1 MKVYKKI
8 LHKTISF
15 LLTLLCMVSICFGQ
29 NKVLSTIDKN
39 IEKGKSKEAL
49 KQLSL
54 IKTTAFLPEDLGYY
68 YFLRAKSYSKE
79 NNDVKAIE
87 NYLTAK
93 KQYLTANAV
102 EKAMDINLNIASLLV
117 SYKDNTQK
125 HQFYLKEY
133 MDYAVATNNDA
144 KILKGYVQIASLKIN
159 TKEAEESLLYF
170 RKAIALNKIVKD
182 KKLESKI
189 YNNLAVLFSDVLYKP
204 DSSLYYLRKD
214 NLLLHQEKTPNPN
227 YICYNLMNQA
237 SNYSQLHQYDKAIA
251 LLHQA
256 NKIKLIEYKK
266 VNKENINNFLYL
278 NYKDAKDMDKALL
291 HLEIA
296 NKYHDSLNTEQQN
309 IAINNFDT
317 KYKTQEKELE
327 NLELKTN
334 IKINNIILYLI
345 LSILIIVLVI
355 SILGYK
361 NITKKKKI
369 AEQEKLIEI
378 QKIEKML
385 KDQELNE
392 IDLMLESQ
400 EKERQNIANE
410 LHDNLGSMLATLK
423 LNFQNLKRQN
433 EAMNQHENKLYD
445 KTDALLEEAYQKVRN
460 IAHLK
465 NLGVIGSEGLL
476 VAVNKMADKMSVL
489 EHLKINV
496 IPFGLTER
504 LENTIEV
511 TLFRMIQE
519 LSTNIIKHSEATEVN
534 IYLTQGTPA
543 EINIIIE
550 DNGKGFDPKTIVSKS
565 GIGLKNMEKKVEQM
579 GGTFTIDS
587 ILTKGTSIIID
598 LPL

>member
-1 MKVYKKI
+1 M
-8 LHKTISF
+8 
-15 LLTLLCMVSICFGQ
+15 LTLLCTVSICMGQ
-29 NKVLSTIDKN
+29 NKVLSSIEKS

-49 KQLSL
+49 KELSL
-54 IKTTAFLPEDLGYY
+54 INTTTFSPEDLGYY
-68 YFLRAKSYSKE
+68 YFLTAKSYSKQ

-87 NYLTAK
+87 NYLMAK
-93 KQYLTANAV
+93 KQYLKANIV
-102 EKAMDINLNIASLLV
+102 EKAMEINLNIASLLV
-117 SYKDNTQK
+117 TYKDNTQK

-133 MDYAVATNNDA
+133 MDYAFSTKDDF
-144 KILKGYVQIASLKIN
+144 KILKGYVQLASLKIN
-159 TKEAEESLLYF
+159 SKEAQESLSYF
-170 RKAIALNKIVKD
+170 RKALILNKKVKD

-214 NLLLHQEKTPNPN
+214 NLLLHQEKRPNPN

-237 SNYSQLHQYDKAIA
+237 SNYSQLRQYQKAID

-256 NKIKLIEYKK
+256 DKIKLIEYVK
-266 VNKENINNFLYL
+266 VNKENINKFLYL
-278 NYKDAKDMDKALL
+278 NYKDANNLNKALY
-291 HLEIA
+291 HLEIS

-317 KYKTQEKELE
+317 KYKTKEKELE
-327 NLELKTN
+327 NLQLKTD
-334 IKINNIILYLI
+334 IKINNVILYLI
-345 LSILIIVLVI
+345 ASILIIVLLI
-355 SILGYK
+355 SVLGYK

-378 QKIEKML
+378 QKTEKIL
-385 KDQELNE
+385 RDQELND

-410 LHDNLGSMLATLK
+410 LHDDLGSILATLK
-423 LNFQNLKRQN
+423 LNFQNLKRQS
-433 EAMNQHENKLYD
+433 EVANQPENKLYD
-445 KTDALLEEAYQKVRN
+445 KTDVLLEEAYQKVRN

-489 EHLKINV
+489 EHLIINV
-496 IPFGLTER
+496 IPFELTER

-511 TLFRMIQE
+511 ALFRMIQE
-519 LSTNIIKHSEATEVN
+519 LCTNIIKHSEATEVN
-534 IYLTQGTPA
+534 IYLTQGSPK
-543 EINIIIE
+543 EINVIIE
-550 DNGKGFDPKTIVSKS
+550 DNGKGFNPKTIVGKS

>member
-1 MKVYKKI
+1 M
-8 LHKTISF
+8 
-15 LLTLLCMVSICFGQ
+15 LTLLGMVSICVGQ
-29 NKVLSTIDKN
+29 NKVLSS
-39 IEKGKSKEAL
+39 IENSIAEGKSKEAL

-54 IKTTAFLPEDLGYY
+54 LSTTAFSPEDLGYY
-68 YFLRAKSYSKE
+68 YFLTAKSYSKE

-87 NYLTAK
+87 NYLIAK
-93 KQYLTANAV
+93 KQYLKANVV
-102 EKAMDINLNIASLLV
+102 EKAMEINLNIASLLV

-133 MDYAVATNNDA
+133 MDYAFSTKDNA
-144 KILKGYVQIASLKIN
+144 KILKGYVQLASLKIN
-159 TKEAEESLLYF
+159 SKEAKESLYYF
-170 RKAIALNKIVKD
+170 RKAIVLNHKVKD

-214 NLLLHQEKTPNPN
+214 NLLLHQEKTLNPN

-237 SNYSQLHQYDKAIA
+237 SNYSQLHQYEKAID
-251 LLHQA
+251 LLLQA
-256 NKIKLIEYKK
+256 DKIKLIEYNK

-278 NYKDAKDMDKALL
+278 NYKDAQNLNKALY
-291 HLEIA
+291 HLEIS

-317 KYKTQEKELE
+317 KYKTKEKELE

-334 IKINNIILYLI
+334 IKKNKVVLYLMI
-345 LSILIIVLVI
+345 SVLIIVLVI
-355 SILGYK
+355 SILVYK
-361 NITKKKKI
+361 NIAKKKKI

-378 QKIEKML
+378 QKTEKIL
-385 KDQELNE
+385 KDQELND

-423 LNFQNLKRQN
+423 LNFQNLKRHN
-433 EAMNQHENKLYD
+433 EIANQQENQLYD

-465 NLGVIGSEGLL
+465 NLGIIGSEGLL
-476 VAVNKMADKMSVL
+476 VAVNKMAEKMSVL
-489 EHLKINV
+489 EHLTINV
-496 IPFGLTER
+496 IPFELTER

-511 TLFRMIQE
+511 ALFRMIQE
-519 LSTNIIKHSEATEVN
+519 LCTNIIKHSEATEVN
-534 IYLTQGTPA
+534 IYLTQGTSK

-550 DNGKGFDPKTIVSKS
+550 DNGKGFDPKMVVSKS

-587 ILTKGTSIIID
+587 ILTKGTTIIID

>member
-1 MKVYKKI
+1 MVYNR
-8 LHKTISF
+8 LHITF
-15 LLTLLCMVSICFGQ
+15 CFMLTLLCTVSICMGQ
-29 NKVLSTIDKN
+29 NKVLSSIEKS

-49 KQLSL
+49 KELSL
-54 IKTTAFLPEDLGYY
+54 INTTTFSPEDLGYY
-68 YFLRAKSYSKE
+68 YFLTAKSYSKQ

-87 NYLTAK
+87 NYLMAK
-93 KQYLTANAV
+93 KQYLKANIV
-102 EKAMDINLNIASLLV
+102 EKAMEINLNIASLLV
-117 SYKDNTQK
+117 TYKDNTQK

-133 MDYAVATNNDA
+133 MDYAFSTKDDF
-144 KILKGYVQIASLKIN
+144 KILKGYVQLASLKIN
-159 TKEAEESLLYF
+159 SKEAQESLSYF
-170 RKAIALNKIVKD
+170 RKALILNKKVKD

-214 NLLLHQEKTPNPN
+214 NLLLHQEKRPNPN

-237 SNYSQLHQYDKAIA
+237 SNYSQLRQYQKAID

-256 NKIKLIEYKK
+256 DKIKLIEYVK
-266 VNKENINNFLYL
+266 VNKENINKFLYL
-278 NYKDAKDMDKALL
+278 NYKDANNLNKALY
-291 HLEIA
+291 HLEIS

-317 KYKTQEKELE
+317 KYKTKEKELE
-327 NLELKTN
+327 NLQLKTD
-334 IKINNIILYLI
+334 IKINNVILYLI
-345 LSILIIVLVI
+345 ASILIIVLLI
-355 SILGYK
+355 SVLGYK

-378 QKIEKML
+378 QKTEKIL
-385 KDQELNE
+385 RDQELND

-410 LHDNLGSMLATLK
+410 LHDDLGSILATLK
-423 LNFQNLKRQN
+423 LNFQNLKRQS
-433 EAMNQHENKLYD
+433 EVANQPENKLYD
-445 KTDALLEEAYQKVRN
+445 KTDVLLEEAYQKVRN

-489 EHLKINV
+489 EHLIINV
-496 IPFGLTER
+496 IPFELTER

-511 TLFRMIQE
+511 ALFRMIQE
-519 LSTNIIKHSEATEVN
+519 LCTNIIKHSEATEVN
-534 IYLTQGTPA
+534 IYLTQGSPK
-543 EINIIIE
+543 EINVIIE
-550 DNGKGFDPKTIVSKS
+550 DNGKGFNPKTIVGKS